1 MIFVNQTI
9 KYDDL
14 CVCRTRIKY
23 KIEWLQDLLI
33 EAKFN
38 FGYNGRIDL
47 LGTISQALGQSYVL
61 TVEEYINYTSYLEER
76 IDELQEMYNSVKDIT
91 KDNFDQKKLDKRV
104 RLLFDYLM
112 EE

>member
-1 MIFVNQTI
+1 MVFVNQTV

-14 CVCRTRIKY
+14 CVCRTRIKF
-23 KIEWLQDLLI
+23 KIDWLQDLLI

-38 FGYNGRIDL
+38 FSYNGRIDL
-47 LGTISQALGQSYVL
+47 LGVMSQALGQSYVL
-61 TVEEYINYTSYLEER
+61 TLEEYIDYTSYLEER
-76 IDELQEMYNSVKDIT
+76 INELQDMYDSVKDIT
-91 KDNFDQKKLDKRV
+91 KENFDVEKMDKRV